1 MTILVGDLQH
11 RGNVHSR
18 HSRKRLAIA
27 TLALGALP
35 SSSSGMV
42 RDAGRIQGDAITLER
57 GKSACG
63 MISRA
68 LDTKLGG
75 GSAARALEG
84 LLAGPTR
91 IASRAVVSRGSAHR
105 LVMRA
110 LSCVPTKQRLAAGSS
125 RDSAGLL
132 AACHWRRFVVGKA
145 WSQISVLG
153 VAPWCG
159 ASRRAAVQ
167 LHTRGSRSRR
177 SWRATTSACSRLS
190 V

>member
-110 LSCVPTKQRLAAGSS
+110 LSCVPTKRRLVADCS

-132 AACHWRRFVVGKA
+132 ATCRSSRFAAGEGGFR
-145 WSQISVLG
+145 ISVLE
-153 VAPWCG
+153 VAPYCG
-159 ASRRAAVQ
+159 ASRRTAVHF
-167 LHTRGSRSRR
+167 LTRGSRSRP
-177 SWRATTSACSRLS
+177 S
-190 V
+190 